1 MKDSFA
7 TWLASKRAGRFQIC
21 KMMGWSMSSKM
32 PDRYIDRAGVV
43 EEEVID
49 SIRGDEL
56 KNVEK
61 ENSQLKMA
69 LGRLESRSNE
79 LQERLDKRAEIDE
92 FLSSLLKDENLRSV
106 LAQKVRKNGLEGK
119 LMKL

>member
-1 MKDSFA
+1 
-7 TWLASKRAGRFQIC
+7 
-21 KMMGWSMSSKM
+21 M